1 MKTETK
7 FLEDNIKKNSTIVVA
22 CSGGPDSMC
31 LIDLLVR
38 IKKEK
43 NLNVICA
50 HVNHKLREESD
61 NEALMVERY
70 CKKNKIIFEL
80 LEINEYK
87 TTKFNEEDAR
97 KRRYKFF
104 ESLIQ
109 KYNAKYLLTA
119 HHGDDLIETILMRIV
134 RGSNLSGY
142 VGIKKINKNKNY
154 TILRPLLTTTKENII
169 SYNKNNN
176 IEYVI
181 DRSNESMKY
190 TRNRYRKKIL
200 PFLKEESKDVHLK
213 FLKFSEELNSYQQF
227 VDEYIKEK
235 ELIENNMIVINKI
248 INESNFIKR
257 KALEFII
264 KEIQTKYIFEISD
277 NQIKE
282 ILKIIN
288 KNNKSIDLKNGFK
301 CVSEYGLIKIIKED
315 SKKIDTKILD
325 KDFCV
330 DNFSF
335 YFLKESSSNDN
346 WTIRLSTNEIN
357 LPLYIRA
364 KENKDK
370 LLVKNLNGSK
380 KVNEI
385 FNENKIPRAK
395 RDSYPVIIDSDNN
408 IIWIPGLKKSKFCKD
423 KNEKYDIIIKC
434 EAR

>member
-7 FLEDNIKKNSTIVVA
+7 FLEDNIKNNSTIVVA

-235 ELIENNMIVINKI
+235 ELIENNRIVINKI

-325 KDFCV
+325 KDLCV

-335 YFLKESSSNDN
+335 YFLNESSSNDN
-346 WTIRLSTNEIN
+346 WTIRLSTNEIK

>member
-7 FLEDNIKKNSTIVVA
+7 FLEDNIKNNSTIVVA

-142 VGIKKINKNKNY
+142 VVIKKINKNKNY

-235 ELIENNMIVINKI
+235 ELIENNRIVINKI

-325 KDFCV
+325 KDLCV

-335 YFLKESSSNDN
+335 YFLNESSSNDN
-346 WTIRLSTNEIN
+346 WTIRLSTNEIK

-364 KENKDK
+364 RENKDK

>member
-7 FLEDNIKKNSTIVVA
+7 FLEDNIKNNSTIVVA

-235 ELIENNMIVINKI
+235 ELVENNMIVINKI

-325 KDFCV
+325 KDLCV

-335 YFLKESSSNDN
+335 YFLNESSSNDN
-346 WTIRLSTNEIN
+346 WTIRLSTNEIK

>member
-1 MKTETK
+1 MKTELK
-7 FLEDNIKKNSTIVVA
+7 FLNENIKNGSTVIVA

-31 LIDLLVR
+31 LIDLVTQ
-38 IKKEK
+38 IKEEK
-43 NLNVICA
+43 NVKIICA
-50 HVNHKLREESD
+50 HVNHKVRLESD

-325 KDFCV
+325 KDLCV

>member
-7 FLEDNIKKNSTIVVA
+7 FLEDNIKNNSTIVVA

-61 NEALMVERY
+61 NEALMVERKK
-70 CKKNKIIFEL
+70 KKNKIIFEL

-235 ELIENNMIVINKI
+235 ELVENNMIVINKI

-325 KDFCV
+325 KDLCV

-346 WTIRLSTNEIN
+346 WTIRLSTNEIK

-364 KENKDK
+364 RENKDK

>member
-7 FLEDNIKKNSTIVVA
+7 FLEDNIEKNSTIVVA

-235 ELIENNMIVINKI
+235 ELVENNMIVINKI

-325 KDFCV
+325 KDLCV

-346 WTIRLSTNEIN
+346 WTIRLSTNEIK

>member
-7 FLEDNIKKNSTIVVA
+7 FLEDNIKNNSTIVVA

-235 ELIENNMIVINKI
+235 ELVENNMIVINKI

-325 KDFCV
+325 KDLCV

-346 WTIRLSTNEIN
+346 WTIRLSTNEIK

-364 KENKDK
+364 RENKDK

>member
-7 FLEDNIKKNSTIVVA
+7 FLEDNIKNNSTIVVA

-119 HHGDDLIETILMRIV
+119 HNGDDLIETILMRIV

-235 ELIENNMIVINKI
+235 ELIENNRIVINKI

-325 KDFCV
+325 KDLCV

-335 YFLKESSSNDN
+335 YFLNESSSNDN
-346 WTIRLSTNEIN
+346 WTIRLSTNEIK

>member
-7 FLEDNIKKNSTIVVA
+7 FLEDNIKNNSTIVVA

-325 KDFCV
+325 KDLCV

-335 YFLKESSSNDN
+335 YFLNESSLNDN
-346 WTIRLSTNEIN
+346 WTIRLSTNEIK

-380 KVNEI
+380 KVKEI

>member
-7 FLEDNIKKNSTIVVA
+7 FLEDNIKNNSTIVVA

-325 KDFCV
+325 KDLCV

-346 WTIRLSTNEIN
+346 WTIRLSTNEIK

>member
-1 MKTETK
+1 MKTEMK

-190 TRNRYRKKIL
+190 TRNRYRKRIL
-200 PFLKEESKDVHLK
+200 PFLKEESKGVHLK

-325 KDFCV
+325 KDLCV

-385 FNENKIPRAK
+385 FNENKIPRSK

>member
-7 FLEDNIKKNSTIVVA
+7 FLEDNIKNNSTIVVA

-325 KDFCV
+325 KDLCV

-335 YFLKESSSNDN
+335 YFLNESSSNDN
-346 WTIRLSTNEIN
+346 WTIRLSTNEIK

>member
-7 FLEDNIKKNSTIVVA
+7 FLEDNIKNNSTIVVA

-227 VDEYIKEK
+227 VNEYIKEK
-235 ELIENNMIVINKI
+235 ELVENNMIVINKI

-325 KDFCV
+325 KDLCV

-346 WTIRLSTNEIN
+346 WTIRLSTNEIK

-364 KENKDK
+364 RENKDK

>member
-7 FLEDNIKKNSTIVVA
+7 FLEDNIKNNSTIVVA

-325 KDFCV
+325 KDLCV

-346 WTIRLSTNEIN
+346 WTIRLSTNEIK

-364 KENKDK
+364 RENKDK

>member
-325 KDFCV
+325 KDLCV

-346 WTIRLSTNEIN
+346 WTIRLSTNEIK

>member
-7 FLEDNIKKNSTIVVA
+7 FLEDNIKNNSTIVVA

-235 ELIENNMIVINKI
+235 ELVENNMIVINKI

-325 KDFCV
+325 KDLCV

-346 WTIRLSTNEIN
+346 WTIRLSTNEIK

>member
-7 FLEDNIKKNSTIVVA
+7 FLEDNIEKNSTIVVA

-325 KDFCV
+325 KDLCV

-346 WTIRLSTNEIN
+346 WTIRLSTNEIK